1 MCCIFYKDPKCHIC
15 CSCSP
20 EDALATLPGWFPCSF
35 PSSSAV
41 LFYFTCPAASCSGE
55 APEWTKHQRLFVH
68 QCQTTHFHSSL
79 SLSVYLLHSPS
90 MSMSLFPVSSFQQCF
105 TSEPQPT
112 QQIPLRG
119 TSPFYLA
126 HSLSRTPGRFCLTPL
141 VFICHFLINATSVF
155 HSESVTPPNTH
166 VAVTSSGG
174 SCCSQG
180 HRSKVLVGRP
190 IISATV
196 SGTPAWDLW
205 RTSPTSASHLAT
217 ESFKMCICEIHLSV
231 LSAVGMSTC
240 VVWEM
245 KWWDCSRPLS
255 TRPPKYWQ
263 TGSAFLSHC
272 LSTPLSQVQG
282 CEWKITALY

>member
-1 MCCIFYKDPKCHIC
+1 MPHLLLMLSRGCTRNTARLIPLLVSIVLC
-15 CSCSP
+15 CS
-20 EDALATLPGWFPCSF
+20 LL
-35 PSSSAV
+35 
-41 LFYFTCPAASCSGE
+41 LYLSCSQL
-55 APEWTKHQRLFVH
+55 QRGSTRMN
-68 QCQTTHFHSSL
+68 QTPKALCPPVSHNFHSSL

-105 TSEPQPT
+105 TSEPHPT

-119 TSPFYLA
+119 TSPFYPA
-126 HSLSRTPGRFCLTPL
+126 HSLSRTPGRYCLTPL

-196 SGTPAWDLW
+196 SGTPA
-205 RTSPTSASHLAT
+205 
-217 ESFKMCICEIHLSV
+217 
-231 LSAVGMSTC
+231 
-240 VVWEM
+240 
-245 KWWDCSRPLS
+245 
-255 TRPPKYWQ
+255 
-263 TGSAFLSHC
+263 
-272 LSTPLSQVQG
+272 
-282 CEWKITALY
+282 